1 MRLLLLSHPL
11 RADAPTWP
19 GNRSA
24 AAVELV
30 HSYAAGD
37 HDVTTALEL
46 YSHSGTHVDTPWHF
60 NPDGPAAWQLPIGA
74 FAFDAPVVLEVPK
87 PDGGFITRADLEPH
101 AAALESAD
109 LALLRTGW
117 SALRTAD
124 PERYVHAGPLLHPDA
139 AHWLIDAH
147 PRLRAIATDA
157 ISIGSPREPEA
168 SVETHHILTGLGRT
182 DGRFVL
188 IYEDV
193 AIVPE
198 AARATRVYG
207 WPLLVEGA
215 DGSPVTLVAELPDG
229 AADGGGGG

>member
-1 MRLLLLSHPL
+1 MSLLVLSYPL
-11 RADAPTWP
+11 AAGAPVWP
-19 GNRSA
+19 GNRPA

-37 HDVTTALEL
+37 HDVTSALAL

-60 NPDGPAAWQLPIGA
+60 NPAGLAGWQLPIGA
-74 FAFDAPVVLEVPK
+74 FVFDAPVLLEVPK
-87 PDGGFITRADLEPH
+87 PEGGFITRADLEPY
-101 AAALESAD
+101 AAVLGPAD

-117 SALRTAD
+117 SIHRSTD
-124 PERYVHAGPLLHPDA
+124 PERYVHGGPLLHPDA
-139 AHWLIDAH
+139 ARWLVDEH
-147 PRLRAIATDA
+147 SRLRAIATDA

-168 SVETHHILTGLGRT
+168 SIETHHVLTGVGRP

-215 DGSPVTLVAELPDG
+215 DGSPVTLVAELPDDG
-229 AADGGGGG
+229 ARGGDGG